1 MISEHNSSSRGR
13 RIVAA
18 FVRSPTALAVLV
30 GFVAGVADV
39 VFIESNLDGSR
50 VIPYPAAL
58 TWTFIPLIWV
68 TLCLSVAS
76 LFSIPVLR
84 RHLTAALAVSGPG
97 LLLMSRFVPLLRRPM
112 GLGVSAASAIIVA
125 IVVLLVACVWR
136 FMPSNPAFEVRAI
149 VLALAGIAGLA
160 WYSRMSVRLPGPTGN
175 AIAGQKNI
183 VLIFLDTV
191 RYDDA
196 LQMSAVRDLAT
207 RAAVFDNAWAPASW
221 TLPSHFGVLTGM
233 DPWVVRF
240 DGARSRFDPA
250 GLTLAQV
257 LGVHGYTTAGVFANP
272 LLRRGSGLARG
283 LQQAYVA
290 ESCVLCA
297 SGVVHIIDRVYY
309 HAGFLSPICDWFT
322 APEVTTRA
330 VDFASHA
337 QRPYFLAIN
346 YIDAHSPYYVESRC
360 GEEGRASRMNDADIS
375 QLLETVYDKKPIA
388 PPVAGRSRE
397 QYRASIRC
405 LDRSVSALLASLE
418 REPDAA
424 NTIVAL
430 IADHGEQFGE
440 HSMIGHGN
448 SLYRQVLHVPMLLA
462 LPGRP
467 AEHVS
472 DPVSISDL
480 YPTLLQRVGIPGVGP
495 GLLDAP
501 RRPAVAFYR
510 IFLQGL
516 PPEPAFSIASSR
528 YHLIAWKSGHEEL
541 YAYRDDPEELHPLQH
556 WDDAEVGQLRHVLA
570 EAAARE
576 DSRAAEFNSLGYLQ

>member
-1 MISEHNSSSRGR
+1 MISEHDSRSRGR
-13 RIVAA
+13 RIVSAI
-18 FVRSPTALAVLV
+18 VRSPTALAIFLGLVAGIADV
-30 GFVAGVADV
+30 GF
-39 VFIESNLDGSR
+39 IETNLDGSR

-58 TWTFIPLIWV
+58 TWIFIPLIWV

-84 RHLTAALAVSGPG
+84 RHLTAALAVAGPG

-112 GLGVSAASAIIVA
+112 GLGVPAASAIIVA
-125 IVVLLVACVWR
+125 IVVLLVACVRR
-136 FMPSNPAFEVRAI
+136 FMPSKPAFEVRAI

-160 WYSRMSVRLPGPTGN
+160 WYSQTSVRLPAPTGKPP
-175 AIAGQKNI
+175 AGQKNI

-196 LQMSAVRDLAT
+196 LQMSAVRHLAA
-207 RAAVFDNAWAPASW
+207 RATAFENAWAPASW
-221 TLPSHFGVLTGM
+221 TLPSHFAVLTGI

-257 LGVHGYTTAGVFANP
+257 LGARGYTTAGVFANP
-272 LLRRGSGLARG
+272 LLRRGSGVARG

-297 SGVVHIIDRVYY
+297 SGIVHIIDRVYY
-309 HAGFLSPICDWFT
+309 HAGFLSPICDWYT
-322 APEVTTRA
+322 APEVTARA
-330 VDFASHA
+330 VDFASRA

-360 GEEGRASRMNDADIS
+360 GEEGRPSRMSDADIS
-375 QLLETVYDKKPIA
+375 QLLDSVYGKKQIA
-388 PPVAGRSRE
+388 SPVAERSHE

-405 LDRSVSALLASLE
+405 LDHSLSALLASLE
-418 REPDAA
+418 REPDAG

-448 SLYRQVLHVPMLLA
+448 SLYRQVLHVPMLLVVQ
-462 LPGRP
+462 GRP
-467 AEHVS
+467 AQRIS

-480 YPTLLQRVGIPGVGP
+480 YPTLLRSVGVSGVAP
-495 GLLDAP
+495 GLLDVP
-501 RRPAVAFYR
+501 RRPTVAFYH
-510 IFLQGL
+510 IFLRGL

-528 YHLIAWKSGHEEL
+528 YHLIAWKSGREEL
-541 YAYRDDPEELHPLQH
+541 YAYKDDPEELHPLPH
-556 WDDAEVGQLRHVLA
+556 SDDPEVAQLRHALS

-576 DSRAAEFNSLGYLQ
+576 DSQAAAFNSLGYLQ